1 MGYRSQV
8 VMAISPEKIGYLLT
22 LLSQSPKA
30 MELFQEGLEEGMKD
44 YHEEGDMLLVW
55 NSIKWYSGYEE
66 VDTFDKFCDDLDCNP
81 DADDGHD
88 HFRFV
93 RVGEDDEDIITKG
106 GYGDIYPSTS
116 ITY

>member
-8 VMAISPEKIGYLLT
+8 VMAIGPEKIGGLLT

-30 MELFQEGLEEGMKD
+30 MGLFQEGLEEGRKD
-44 YHEEGDMLLVW
+44 YYEKGDMLLVW
-55 NSIKWYSGYEE
+55 DQIKWYSGYEE
-66 VDTFDKFCDDLDCNP
+66 VDIFDRFCDELEE
-81 DADDGHD
+81 ADDCEGGD

-93 RVGEDDEDIITKG
+93 RVGESHEDVISRG
-106 GYGDIYPSTS
+106 YYGDIYASTS